1 VTVVSIAN
9 LKGGVGKSTL
19 TMVLGEFLSFSQG
32 YKVLLIDMDSQA
44 NLSAMMIR
52 GADIYSQREK
62 KRTVY
67 HFFREVLAGH
77 APDIL
82 DFIADPP
89 LQVSNISGGGRGRYS
104 ENGPE
109 RFESPKMVPSCPDFA
124 QIDQHLVDM
133 WRDGK
138 PYPQDFN
145 ISLARA
151 LRQCA
156 DKFHYVLID
165 CPPGLTVFTN
175 TALVASDYF
184 ISPIVP
190 EPLAVKGVELLQ
202 ERVAELNQDPK
213 HSAFPCKAEYAGGIL
228 NLVQPYRKTHQRYGE
243 EIYNGRRESLKPFR
257 WYVPFC
263 ETLRKV
269 SDFDANEEA
278 GKNPLYSTLV
288 DKYSSAYLTSNPK
301 GSQAYHRGPPDTY
314 RLFDR
319 FVELIDEFVDRC
331 PATEHGG

>member
-1 VTVVSIAN
+1 
-9 LKGGVGKSTL
+9 
-19 TMVLGEFLSFSQG
+19 
-32 YKVLLIDMDSQA
+32 
-44 NLSAMMIR
+44 
-52 GADIYSQREK
+52 
-62 KRTVY
+62 
-67 HFFREVLAGH
+67 
-77 APDIL
+77 
-82 DFIADPP
+82 
-89 LQVSNISGGGRGRYS
+89 
-104 ENGPE
+104 
-109 RFESPKMVPSCPDFA
+109 MVPSCPDFA
-124 QIDQHLVDM
+124 QIDQELVQM

-151 LRQCA
+151 LRQCENE
-156 DKFHYVLID
+156 FEYVLID

-190 EPLAVKGVELLQ
+190 EPLAVEGVRPLQ
-202 ERVAELNQDPK
+202 DRVAQLKQDTA
-213 HSAFPCKAEYAGGIL
+213 HTAFPCKAEYAGAIL

-243 EIYNGRRESLKPFR
+243 RIYLGDLREMLQPFK

-288 DKYSSAYLTSNPK
+288 HKYQSANLTSNPK

-314 RLFDR
+314 DLFDR
-319 FVELIDEFVDRC
+319 FVKIIDEFMDAC
-331 PATEHGG
+331 PAT